1 MNIVHAQYREIKLI
15 GGYQFWSN
23 PQQAASEG
31 AIPVVL
37 SRPTL
42 IDLVRLV
49 EKYGAKR
56 LVEENA
62 ALFDA
67 GVLSN
72 AVYTR
77 NIRQLGAIEKA
88 QA

>member
-1 MNIVHAQYREIKLI
+1 MNIVHAQYHDIKLI

-42 IDLVRLV
+42 IDLVRLAK
-49 EKYGAKR
+49 KYGTKR
-56 LVEENA
+56 LAQENA
-62 ALFDA
+62 ALFNA
-67 GVLSN
+67 GILSGSI
-72 AVYTR
+72 YTR

>member
-1 MNIVHAQYREIKLI
+1 MDIVHTQYNNIKLI

-23 PQQAASEG
+23 PQRAASES

-49 EKYGAKR
+49 KKYGAKR
-56 LVEENA
+56 LVQENA
-62 ALFDA
+62 ALFNA
-67 GVLSN
+67 GILSN
-72 AVYTR
+72 SIYTR

-88 QA
+88 QT